1 MVHVLLVDVNVD
13 MKGIHVVQVCDTDDY
28 LNIYLLNLN
37 IYTLFNRCDTN
48 KLEDTR
54 KLTRVR
60 KSKKDRQHNG
70 QKKKDRQHNTYYIVY
85 HISFVSFWF
94 RANSY
99 LIWLLSHACL
109 AEMKHIPT
117 YSHWFDP
124 SMARTH
130 NVLY

>member
-13 MKGIHVVQVCDTDDY
+13 MKGIHVVQVCDTGDY
-28 LNIYLLNLN
+28 FKIYLLNLN

-70 QKKKDRQHNTYYIVY
+70 QKKKDKR
-85 HISFVSFWF
+85 
-94 RANSY
+94 
-99 LIWLLSHACL
+99 
-109 AEMKHIPT
+109 MKQRFTKH
-117 YSHWFDP
+117 
-124 SMARTH
+124 TH
-130 NVLY
+130 KME